1 MTAAPAPLPVFDLRQ
16 LDDDYYANPFPVYAA
31 LREHAPVYRCPD
43 GSFFLSRHD
52 DINSVYRNAKLFSS
66 DKRTQFEPV
75 FGADA
80 PLYRHHTAS
89 LVFNDP
95 PLHTHVRK
103 AFGNALSPKMIV
115 AMEPGLMRL
124 VDDLLDGIAQ
134 RREFDL
140 IADYAAAIPVE
151 IIGNLLRIPPDERA
165 PLRRWSLAILG
176 ALEVGLS
183 AQQIALGNRCV
194 EEMLEFLAEFV
205 ERRRHHLSNDE
216 DDILARLIRWESDGY
231 RLSETEL
238 YHQCIF
244 LLNAGHETTSNL
256 IGNGIHLLLTH
267 PRELARLR
275 AEPALIESAVEEI
288 LRYESSN
295 QLGNRTAR
303 EDTAIRGVAIP
314 KGSILTLC
322 IGAANRDPQVFSDPD
337 RFDIARDPN
346 PHLAFGA
353 GIHTCAGLN
362 VARLEGRVAI
372 ARIFERFP
380 ELRLSGE
387 PVRSRRA
394 RFRGFDSLPLAIS

>member
-1 MTAAPAPLPVFDLRQ
+1 MTAAPAPLPAFDLRQ

-52 DINSVYRNAKLFSS
+52 DINRVYRNAKLFSS
-66 DKRTQFEPV
+66 DKRTQFGPV

-115 AMEPGLMRL
+115 AMQPGLARL
-124 VDDLLDGIAQ
+124 VDGLLDDIEK

-140 IADYAAAIPVE
+140 IGDYAAAIPVE
-151 IIGNLLRIPPDERA
+151 IIGNLLRIPPEERG

-205 ERRRHHLSNDE
+205 ERRRHHLSNDD

-267 PRELARLR
+267 PQQLARLQS
-275 AEPALIESAVEEI
+275 EPALIESAVEEI

-303 EDTAIRGVAIP
+303 ADTEIRGVAIP
-314 KGSILTLC
+314 EGSILTLC

-372 ARIFERFP
+372 GRIFERFP
-380 ELRLSGE
+380 ELRMRGE

>member
-1 MTAAPAPLPVFDLRQ
+1 M
-16 LDDDYYANPFPVYAA
+16 
-31 LREHAPVYRCPD
+31 
-43 GSFFLSRHD
+43 
-52 DINSVYRNAKLFSS
+52 
-66 DKRTQFEPV
+66 
-75 FGADA
+75 
-80 PLYRHHTAS
+80 
-89 LVFNDP
+89 
-95 PLHTHVRK
+95 
-103 AFGNALSPKMIV
+103 
-115 AMEPGLMRL
+115 
-124 VDDLLDGIAQ
+124 
-134 RREFDL
+134 
-140 IADYAAAIPVE
+140 
-151 IIGNLLRIPPDERA
+151 
-165 PLRRWSLAILG
+165 
-176 ALEVGLS
+176 
-183 AQQIALGNRCV
+183 
-194 EEMLEFLAEFV
+194 
-205 ERRRHHLSNDE
+205 
-216 DDILARLIRWESDGY
+216 
-231 RLSETEL
+231 
-238 YHQCIF
+238 
-244 LLNAGHETTSNL
+244 
-256 IGNGIHLLLTH
+256 LTH